1 MHVGLRKEA
10 GQKNAYVC
18 AKAYFT
24 YDADRFT
31 GGTKLNFS
39 FKEEK
44 K

>member
-1 MHVGLRKEA
+1 MHVGLRKRTGE
-10 GQKNAYVC
+10 QNAYVC

-24 YDADRFT
+24 YDVGRFS